1 MVSMKSGFV
10 SLIGR
15 PNVGKSTLLNS
26 LINKKLAI
34 TSDKVQTTRNIIQ
47 GIYNDEET
55 QIVFVDTP
63 GIHKPKYKLGNILNK
78 KAYTMTADV
87 DLVLLLV
94 DASQG
99 LGKGDLFIIN
109 KLKEEQITNVF
120 LIINKI
126 DLIKKD
132 QLLSLIDA
140 YQQIYDFKEI
150 IPLSAL
156 TKDNLLELIKTIKKY
171 LTDNNQYYDE
181 KTLTNVSTK
190 FIISELVREKVLMLT
205 KEEIPHAVTCY
216 TENFIEEE
224 KLVHISVVIIVDR
237 DSLKKI
243 IIGKKGDMLKKI
255 GSLAR
260 QDMEEYLG
268 KKVYL
273 ETFVKTLNNWREKE
287 QYLKELGLD
296 ELE

>member
-1 MVSMKSGFV
+1 MKSGFV

-126 DLIKKD
+126 DLIKKN

-140 YQQIYDFKEI
+140 YQQSYDFKEI

-260 QDMEEYLG
+260 QDIEEYLG

-287 QYLKELGLD
+287 KYLKELGLD

>member
-1 MVSMKSGFV
+1 MKSGFV

-126 DLIKKD
+126 DLIKKN

-140 YQQIYDFKEI
+140 YQQSYDFKEI